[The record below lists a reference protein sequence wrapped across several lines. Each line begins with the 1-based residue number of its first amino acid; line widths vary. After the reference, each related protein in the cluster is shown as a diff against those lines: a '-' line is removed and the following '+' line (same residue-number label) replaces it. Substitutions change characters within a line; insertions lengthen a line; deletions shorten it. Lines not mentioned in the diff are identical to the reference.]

1 MCTSSNAAATLK
13 WAWERGDT
21 AAALDL
27 HLRNLEL
34 FEGLFATASPIL
46 LKACMNLLGLPA
58 GPLRPPL
65 VDATGDQVEFARGLL
80 AGVGLGVRGAQ
91 GAEGG
96 SPPVDRDP
104 RD

>member
-1 MCTSSNAAATLK
+1 VRAF
-13 WAWERGDT
+13 ERGDT
-21 AAALDL
+21 AAALRL
-27 HLRNLEL
+27 HLENLEL
-34 FEGLFATASPIL
+34 FEGLFATSSPIL

-65 VDATGDQVEFARGLL
+65 VDATPDQVEFARGLL
-80 AGVGLGVRGAQ
+80 AGVGLGGVRRAQ

-96 SPPVDRDP
+96 SPPVDRVA